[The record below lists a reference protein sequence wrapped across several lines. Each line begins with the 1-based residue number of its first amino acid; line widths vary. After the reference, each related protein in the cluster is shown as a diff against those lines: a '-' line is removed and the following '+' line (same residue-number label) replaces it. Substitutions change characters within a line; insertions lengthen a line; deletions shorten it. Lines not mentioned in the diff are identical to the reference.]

1 MNKRLFSLICAVS
14 CSFIWGT
21 GFIAQDM
28 GMDHIG
34 PFTFS
39 GGRLLLGFITL
50 VPFFFVYEYK
60 SVKKS
65 KITFK
70 NFFYYMF
77 FLAFFLSF
85 GNVLQQFSLLYTDV
99 ANTAMY
105 TVLYVVIVPF
115 IAFFYFSKK
124 IHWSIWPSVLICLTG
139 GMLLTEINN
148 VSVRFG
154 DGLAFINA
162 FFWAIH
168 IVLISKFLKIFNF
181 PITIVATQC
190 LIGSIMTLIPA
201 LIYEEIILHN
211 LMLESKELLYAGVLS
226 SGVAF
231 LLQTYAQQNLTPA
244 PVAIIFSLEGVFA
257 AIFGWIILN
266 QFLNEIKIVGIVLIL
281 VAVILS
287 QIIPIYDK
295 KRYGRN

>member
-1 MNKRLFSLICAVS
+1 
-14 CSFIWGT
+14 
-21 GFIAQDM
+21 
-28 GMDHIG
+28 
-34 PFTFS
+34 
-39 GGRLLLGFITL
+39 
-50 VPFFFVYEYK
+50 
-60 SVKKS
+60 
-65 KITFK
+65 
-70 NFFYYMF
+70 
-77 FLAFFLSF
+77 
-85 GNVLQQFSLLYTDV
+85 
-99 ANTAMY
+99 
-105 TVLYVVIVPF
+105 
-115 IAFFYFSKK
+115 
-124 IHWSIWPSVLICLTG
+124 
-139 GMLLTEINN
+139 
-148 VSVRFG
+148 
-154 DGLAFINA
+154 
-162 FFWAIH
+162 
-168 IVLISKFLKIFNF
+168 
-181 PITIVATQC
+181 
-190 LIGSIMTLIPA
+190 MTLIPA

>member
-162 FFWAIH
+162 FFG
-168 IVLISKFLKIFNF
+168 
-181 PITIVATQC
+181 P
-190 LIGSIMTLIPA
+190 SIL
-201 LIYEEIILHN
+201 
-211 LMLESKELLYAGVLS
+211 
-226 SGVAF
+226 F
-231 LLQTYAQQNLTPA
+231 
-244 PVAIIFSLEGVFA
+244 
-257 AIFGWIILN
+257 
-266 QFLNEIKIVGIVLIL
+266 
-281 VAVILS
+281 
-287 QIIPIYDK
+287 
-295 KRYGRN
+295 